1 MRAPFLPLF
10 ILLSGLLFLSCQ
22 EPEDNPKMITAKSP
36 VTSIVDVTR
45 TGGIVTAWVWAS
57 WPNGCGRYSHY
68 EIFSADSV
76 RVITVYG
83 QQPEGAVCTQGI
95 IRYLTGISIP
105 SLPSGSYTFRFWQSD
120 TTTVDTTFTL

>member
-1 MRAPFLPLF
+1 MKIGILPLF

-22 EPEDNPKMITAKSP
+22 DPEESPKVITAKSP

-45 TGGIVTAWVWAS
+45 TGTIVTAWVWAS

-76 RVITVYG
+76 RFITVYG
-83 QQPEGAVCTQGI
+83 QQPEGAVCTQGF

-105 SLPSGSYTFRFWQSD
+105 NLPAGSYTFRFWQSD
-120 TTTVDTTFTL
+120 STTVDTSFTF

>member
-1 MRAPFLPLF
+1 MKPLL
-10 ILLSGLLFLSCQ
+10 ILLSSFLFLSCQ
-22 EPEDNPKMITAKSP
+22 DPEESPRMITAKSP

-45 TGGIVTAWVWAS
+45 TGSIVTAWVWAS

-83 QQPEGAVCTQGI
+83 QQPEGAVCTQGFI
-95 IRYLTGISIP
+95 KYLTGISVP
-105 SLPSGSYTFRFWQSD
+105 NLPPGSYTFRFWQRDS
-120 TTTVDTTFTL
+120 TTVDTTINI